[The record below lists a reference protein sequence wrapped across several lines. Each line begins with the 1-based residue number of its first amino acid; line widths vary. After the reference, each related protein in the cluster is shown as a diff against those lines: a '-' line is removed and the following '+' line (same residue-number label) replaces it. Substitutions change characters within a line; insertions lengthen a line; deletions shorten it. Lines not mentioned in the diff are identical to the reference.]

1 MAFITSQQL
10 TYNYNTLTRVNDGT
24 SFEFN
29 TNATVLFVDE
39 LPSGVTLNATFE
51 SESNPAILL
60 REKVQLRFK
69 ATNRIIFTPSA
80 STSGTIRIF
89 LFYDE
94 SNPKEFDMSFFS
106 TEVVGTS
113 DTNITQI
120 NSESAAAADMA
131 GHFDVTNWEDY
142 GGTTTVAPAI
152 TTQKIASKGTYRG
165 SAGTT
170 TFYTVASGQTG
181 YIWYFKHTRAQSGGG
196 VSTARININGGT
208 QAMDLSTLRAGD
220 LQTTTSFNAPIRISE
235 NDTLQLVTD
244 SAFDSV
250 FVVYLYQ
257 PDGF

>member
-1 MAFITSQQL
+1 MAIPGQTQG
-10 TYNYNTLTRVNDGT
+10 TYNYNTLVRTNDGT
-24 SFEFN
+24 AFEFN

-39 LPSGVTLNATFE
+39 LPSGVTLNASFE
-51 SESNPAILL
+51 SPSNPQILL

-80 STSGTIRIF
+80 STAGTIRIF
-89 LFYDE
+89 LFFDE
-94 SNPKEFDMSFFS
+94 SNPDEFDMSFFS

-120 NSESAAAADMA
+120 NSETDPAVDMA

-142 GGTTTVAPAI
+142 GGITTVAPAI
-152 TTQKIASKGTYRG
+152 ATRKIHALGTYRG

-170 TFYTVASGQTG
+170 TIATVNSSKTG

-196 VSTARININGGT
+196 VSTARINIDGGST
-208 QAMDLSTLRAGD
+208 AIDLSTLRAGD
-220 LQTTTSFNAPIRISE
+220 QQTTTSFNAPIRISAG
-235 NDTLQLVTD
+235 DTLQLVTD

-250 FVVYLYQ
+250 FVVMAYF